1 MNAFHSIAVP
11 HKDILEGRLTMDI
24 FAADLWEAYHNRG
37 PVEYKDASTF
47 FQKTYITQG
56 LDYLLGIIQ
65 NRINGKGG
73 DPIIQIQ
80 TPFGGGKTHSLIALM
95 HKAREWNA
103 TPIVIVGTNLSP
115 KDTLW
120 GAIETQLTGEN
131 QYLTGFTSPGK
142 NKLKN
147 LLSGHQPLIILID
160 ELLEY
165 VTRAAGE
172 KVGESTL
179 AAQTMAF
186 LQELSETISTLEK
199 SCLVLTLPSSLMEHY
214 DQSAEQLYSQMQK
227 VVGRVERIYTP
238 VLDTEISKVIRQRLF
253 SSVDLQKAESVVK
266 NFMDYAQKE
275 GILPIGVEPTE
286 YRDRFIDSYPFLPE
300 VIDVLYHRW
309 GSFPNFQRT
318 RGVLRL
324 LSLVISI
331 LKDQSIP
338 YITLA
343 DFNLANGEIR
353 QELLKHIGV
362 EYNSIIAQ
370 DITDPDAGSKKVDI
384 NLGDSYKGLKLA
396 TRTATTIFMYSFSG
410 GIEKGATLNEIKR
423 SATTTDNPS
432 SVVAEATEQLK
443 NKLFYFQFQNDKY
456 FFSNQPNLNRIIL
469 TKTENIKEEDVSNLE
484 HQLLKESVTGGNFK
498 VYIWQE
504 DPSSIPDTEEFKL
517 VILQNE
523 NKDIIESIIK
533 NKGTNARVN
542 CNTIFLLFP
551 SENERVGFKNQL
563 KRYLA
568 YKSIEN
574 DTTIN
579 LSETQLREIKSEI
592 KKIEPEL
599 KESIRRFYRYIA
611 VPTKDSYK
619 KIDLGI
625 PTYGDQKSLVN
636 EIYDRLRSENEIL
649 ENIVPIVI
657 KEKYLSN
664 KDYVHTKKLLDTF
677 YRIPGEPRIKDKYTL
692 QKAIADG
699 VLKGIYGLGEL
710 DGDKPVCIYIKE
722 QPEIGFSDNE
732 IIIKENL
739 CTKKYEEDK
748 HPQVTIKTEE
758 NVVKGSNASGSL
770 DIQAVVEP
778 KEPNEYEI
786 AEKSINLSFKIP
798 KGKASDIF
806 RIVNLIQTQFESVHI
821 DIKAT
826 DGSMSKQDYQ
836 NKIIEALQQLNI
848 EIDK

>member
-11 HKDILEGRLTMDI
+11 HKDILEGRLRMDI
-24 FAADLWEAYHNRG
+24 FAADLWDAYHNRG

-47 FQKTYITQG
+47 FQKTYMTQG
-56 LDYLLGIIQ
+56 LQNLLSIIQ
-65 NRINGKGG
+65 NRIKGKGG
-73 DPIIQIQ
+73 DPTIQIQ

-95 HKAREWNA
+95 HKTREWCA
-103 TPIVIVGTNLSP
+103 TPIVIVGTELSS

-120 GAIETQLTGEN
+120 GIIETQLTGKNE
-131 QYLTGFTSPGK
+131 YLTGLTSPGK
-142 NKLKN
+142 DKLKS
-147 LLSGHQPLIILID
+147 LLSKHQPFVILID

-165 VTRAAGE
+165 VVKAAGE
-172 KVGESTL
+172 RVGESTL
-179 AAQTMAF
+179 AAQTVAF

-199 SCLVLTLPSSLMEHY
+199 SCLVLTLPSSLIEHY
-214 DQSAEQLYSQMQK
+214 DQATEKLYSQIQR
-227 VVGRVERIYTP
+227 VVGRVEKIYTP
-238 VLDTEISKVIRQRLF
+238 VLETEISKVIRQRLF
-253 SSVDLQKAESVVK
+253 SSVDFQKVKSVV
-266 NFMDYAQKE
+266 NDFMDYAQKE
-275 GILPIGVEPTE
+275 SILPIGTEPTE

-300 VIDVLYHRW
+300 VLDVLYHRW

-331 LKDQSIP
+331 LKDQSVP

-353 QELLKHIGV
+353 QELLKHIGT

-370 DITDPDAGSKKVDI
+370 DITDSDAGSKKVDI

-410 GIEKGATLNEIKR
+410 GTEKGATLNEIKR
-423 SATTTDNPS
+423 SATTLDNPS
-432 SVVAEATEQLK
+432 SVVAEAIEQLK

-469 TKTENIKEEDVSNLE
+469 TKTENIKEEDVSKLE
-484 HQLLKESVTGGNFK
+484 YQLLKESVTGGNFK

-504 DPSSIPDTEEFKL
+504 NPSSIPDTEEFKL

-523 NKDIIESIIK
+523 NKDVIESIIK
-533 NKGTNARVN
+533 SKGTSVRVN

-551 SENERVGFKNQL
+551 SENERIGFKNRL

-568 YKSIEN
+568 YKSIAN

-579 LSETQLREIKSEI
+579 LSEIQLKEVKSEI
-592 KKIEPEL
+592 KRIESEL
-599 KESIRRFYRYIA
+599 KESMRQFYRYIA

-619 KIDLGI
+619 KFDLGI
-625 PTYGDQKSLVN
+625 PTYGNKKSLVD
-636 EIYDRLRSENEIL
+636 EIYDKLHSENEIL
-649 ENIVPIVI
+649 ENIPPIII

-664 KDYVHTKKLLDTF
+664 KDYVNTKKLLDTF
-677 YRIPGEPRIKDKYTL
+677 YRTPGEPRIKDKYIL
-692 QKAIADG
+692 QKAIEEG
-699 VLKGIYGLGEL
+699 VSKGIFGLGEL
-710 DGDKPVCIYIKE
+710 DVDIPICIYIKE
-722 QPEIGFSDNE
+722 KPEVGFSDNE

-739 CTKKYEEDK
+739 CVKKHEEDK
-748 HPQVTIKTEE
+748 RPQVIIKVEE
-758 NVVKGSNASGSL
+758 NVIKETSPSKSF
-770 DIQAVVEP
+770 DTQAIAET
-778 KEPNEYEI
+778 KELNEYETV
-786 AEKSINLSFKIP
+786 EKNINLSFKIP
-798 KGKASDIF
+798 KGKVSDIF
-806 RIVNLIQTQFESVHI
+806 RIVNLIQTQFESVYI

>member
-11 HKDILEGRLTMDI
+11 HKDILEGRLRMDI
-24 FAADLWEAYHNRG
+24 FAAYLWEAYHNRG
-37 PVEYKDASTF
+37 SVEYKDASTF

-56 LDYLLGIIQ
+56 LHNLLGIIQ

-73 DPIIQIQ
+73 DPTIQIQ

-103 TPIVIVGTNLSP
+103 TPIVIVGTNLSS

-120 GAIETQLTGEN
+120 GIIETQLTGKNE
-131 QYLTGFTSPGK
+131 YLTGLTSPGK

-147 LLSGHQPLIILID
+147 LLSGHQPIIILID

-165 VTRAAGE
+165 VTKAAGE
-172 KVGESTL
+172 KVEESTL
-179 AAQTMAF
+179 AAQTVAF

-199 SCLVLTLPSSLMEHY
+199 SCLVLTLPSSLIEHY
-214 DQSAEQLYSQMQK
+214 DQAAEKLYSQIQR
-227 VVGRVERIYTP
+227 VVGRVEKIYTP
-238 VLDTEISKVIRQRLF
+238 VSETEISKVIRQRLF
-253 SSVDLQKAESVVK
+253 SSVDLQKVKSVVE

-275 GILPIGVEPTE
+275 NILPIGTEPTE

-353 QELLKHIGV
+353 QELLKHVGT

-370 DITDPDAGSKKVDI
+370 DITGSDAGSKKVDI

-410 GIEKGATLNEIKR
+410 GTEKGATLNEIKR
-423 SATTTDNPS
+423 SATTLDNPS
-432 SVVAEATEQLK
+432 SVVAEAIEQLK

-469 TKTENIKEEDVSNLE
+469 TKTENIKEEDVSKLE
-484 HQLLKESVTGGNFK
+484 YQLLKESVSGGNFK

-504 DPSSIPDTEEFKL
+504 NPSSIPDTEEFKL

-523 NKDIIESIIK
+523 NKDVIESIIK
-533 NKGTNARVN
+533 SKGTSVRVN

-551 SENERVGFKNQL
+551 SENERIGFKNRL

-568 YKSIEN
+568 YKSIAN

-579 LSETQLREIKSEI
+579 LSEIQLKEVKSEI
-592 KKIEPEL
+592 KRIESEL
-599 KESIRRFYRYIA
+599 KESIRQFYRCIA

-619 KIDLGI
+619 KFDLGI
-625 PTYGDQKSLVN
+625 PTYGNKKSLVD
-636 EIYDRLRSENEIL
+636 EIYDKLHSENEIL
-649 ENIVPIVI
+649 ENIPPIII

-664 KDYVHTKKLLDTF
+664 KDYVNTKKLLDTF
-677 YRIPGEPRIKDKYTL
+677 YRTPGEPRIKDKYTL
-692 QKAIADG
+692 QKAIEEG
-699 VLKGIYGLGEL
+699 VSKGIFGLGEL
-710 DGDKPVCIYIKE
+710 DADIPICIYIKE
-722 QPEIGFSDNE
+722 KPEVGFSDNE

-739 CTKKYEEDK
+739 CVKKHEEDK
-748 HPQVTIKTEE
+748 RPQVIIKVEE
-758 NVVKGSNASGSL
+758 NVIKETSPSKSF
-770 DIQAVVEP
+770 DTQAIAET
-778 KEPNEYEI
+778 KELNEYETV
-786 AEKSINLSFKIP
+786 EKNINLSFKIP
-798 KGKASDIF
+798 KGKVSDIF
-806 RIVNLIQTQFESVHI
+806 RIVNLIQMQFESVYI

>member
-11 HKDILEGRLTMDI
+11 HKDILEGRLRMDI
-24 FAADLWEAYHNRG
+24 FAADLWDAYHNRG
-37 PVEYKDASTF
+37 SVEYKDASTF

-56 LDYLLGIIQ
+56 LHNLVGIIQ

-73 DPIIQIQ
+73 DPTIQIQ

-95 HKAREWNA
+95 HKAREWGA
-103 TPIVIVGTNLSP
+103 TPIVIVGTESSS

-120 GAIETQLTGEN
+120 GIIETQLTGKNE
-131 QYLTGFTSPGK
+131 YLTGLTSPGK
-142 NKLKN
+142 DKLKS
-147 LLSGHQPLIILID
+147 LLSRHQPFVILID

-165 VTRAAGE
+165 IVKAAGE
-172 KVGESTL
+172 RVGESTL
-179 AAQTMAF
+179 AAQTVAF

-214 DQSAEQLYSQMQK
+214 DQTTEKLYSQIQR
-227 VVGRVERIYTP
+227 VVGRVEKIYTP
-238 VLDTEISKVIRQRLF
+238 VSETEISKVIRQRLF
-253 SSVDLQKAESVVK
+253 SSIDLQKVKSVV
-266 NFMDYAQKE
+266 NDFMVYAQKE
-275 GILPIGVEPTE
+275 SILPIGTEPTE

-300 VIDVLYHRW
+300 VLDVLYHRW

-353 QELLKHIGV
+353 QELLKHIGT

-370 DITDPDAGSKKVDI
+370 DITDSDAGSKKVDI

-410 GIEKGATLNEIKR
+410 GTEKGATLNEIKR
-423 SATTTDNPS
+423 SATTLDNPS
-432 SVVAEATEQLK
+432 SVVAEAIEQLK

-469 TKTENIKEEDVSNLE
+469 TKTENIKEEDVSKLE
-484 HQLLKESVTGGNFK
+484 YQLLKESVTGGDFK

-523 NKDIIESIIK
+523 NKDVIESIIK
-533 NKGTNARVN
+533 SKGTSVRVN

-551 SENERVGFKNQL
+551 SENERIGFKNRL

-568 YKSIEN
+568 YKSIEK

-579 LSETQLREIKSEI
+579 LSEIQLKEIKSEI

-649 ENIVPIVI
+649 ENMVPIVI

-692 QKAIADG
+692 QKAISDG
-699 VLKGIYGLGEL
+699 VLKGIFGLGEL
-710 DGDKPVCIYIKE
+710 DADIPRCIYIKE
-722 QPEIGFSDNE
+722 KPEIGFSDNE

-739 CTKKYEEDK
+739 CVKKHEEDK
-748 HPQVTIKTEE
+748 RPQVIIKVEE
-758 NVVKGSNASGSL
+758 NVIKETSPSKSF
-770 DIQAVVEP
+770 DTQAIAET
-778 KEPNEYEI
+778 KELNEYETV
-786 AEKSINLSFKIP
+786 EKNINLSFKIP
-798 KGKASDIF
+798 KGKVSDIF
-806 RIVNLIQTQFESVHI
+806 RIVNLIQTQFESVYI